1 MTSHNSEDTTALA
14 QSESPTAC
22 TAGTTHLVIV
32 AEDDPAL
39 QRLLTQ
45 VLEDEGYEVR
55 TAADGA
61 TILDLLS
68 AHEPSLVLLDLSLP
82 ALDGMQVAA
91 AYQELCVPRRAPIL
105 FVSGTVSAPEL
116 PPGVVGF
123 IAKPF
128 DLDDIVFRVADT
140 IAQHSR
146 SAPDGGPRTPSS
158 VRSRRAYE

>member
-1 MTSHNSEDTTALA
+1 MTPHHTEDTTALA
-14 QSESPTAC
+14 QSESPSAC

-32 AEDDPAL
+32 AEDDPAIR
-39 QRLLTQ
+39 RLLTE

-61 TILDLLS
+61 AILDLLS
-68 AHEPSLVLLDLSLP
+68 THEPSLILLDLSLP
-82 ALDGMQVAA
+82 GLDGMHVAA

-128 DLDDIVFRVADT
+128 DLDDIVSRVAAA
-140 IAQHSR
+140 IAQHSLQ
-146 SAPDGGPRTPSS
+146 
-158 VRSRRAYE
+158 